1 MLFRTMFAY
10 LRGRVPIFIW
20 LLAYQ
25 RTQLRPDLTAG
36 MVLAALA
43 VPQSLG
49 YAAIAGVPVQV
60 GLYAVPVAL
69 VAYAIFGSSRQ
80 LVLGPVSTVSVLS
93 GSLVAAL
100 GPVDVSQAVLY
111 TTAVSVAAG
120 IVLIIAAQVRI
131 GWIAEFLSKPIVTGF
146 VLGLTV
152 LVIIGELPNLSGIPV
167 SAADVLG
174 RIQALAFGL
183 DEIRPLTAAIGFGA
197 LAILMLGSRFLP
209 KVPWSLVILLVG
221 LIASAV
227 LMLPERGVAVVGAVP
242 AGLPGLQVPL
252 IPVNKIPDV
261 LFAGAALGF
270 VGLAEGLSAARL
282 FAVKGGYR
290 VDTDQELMAGGV
302 GCLGSGLFGGL
313 AVAGSLSKTAASDR
327 TGGRTQVVG
336 LTAAVLSLAVIAFL
350 APALAG
356 LPKAV
361 LAAIVVNAVWGLI
374 DIAAM
379 RRYRVTRGNDFIAAS
394 AAAVGVLVAGPLLG
408 LLFAIALSILGLVFR
423 SSRVTVDAMGQVPGE
438 KASWGALEN
447 HPERATI
454 AGVLILRIN
463 ESLFWVN
470 AARAQDRVL
479 ALVDQHPDR
488 KVIVLDLESSD
499 QLDVTSADQLGLLL
513 DQLHDRGVDLY
524 LVHVRFPVRGVLRRT
539 GVRERIGEDHIW
551 HGISQGVRAAR
562 DQHGLRPVTAD
573 VPDPSAELDAEVSE
587 PEVIVVS
594 TTSERDEADGDE
606 PAR

>member
-1 MLFRTMFAY
+1 
-10 LRGRVPIFIW
+10 
-20 LLAYQ
+20 
-25 RTQLRPDLTAG
+25 
-36 MVLAALA
+36 
-43 VPQSLG
+43 
-49 YAAIAGVPVQV
+49 
-60 GLYAVPVAL
+60 
-69 VAYAIFGSSRQ
+69 
-80 LVLGPVSTVSVLS
+80 
-93 GSLVAAL
+93 
-100 GPVDVSQAVLY
+100 VLY
-111 TTAVSVAAG
+111 TAAVAVAAG

-152 LVIIGELPNLSGIPV
+152 LVIIGELPNLTGIPV
-167 SAADVLG
+167 SATDVLG

-183 DEIRPLTAAIGFGA
+183 DEIKPLTAAIGFGA
-197 LAILMLGSRFLP
+197 LAILMLGSRFVP
-209 KVPWSLVILLVG
+209 KLPWSLVILLVG

-227 LMLPERGVAVVGAVP
+227 FMLPARGVAVVGAVP

-290 VDTDQELMAGGV
+290 VDTDQELMAAGV
-302 GCLGSGLFGGL
+302 GCLGCGLVGGL

-327 TGGRTQVVG
+327 AGGKTQVVG
-336 LTAAVLSLAVIAFL
+336 LTAAVLSLAVILFL

-361 LAAIVVNAVWGLI
+361 LSAIVVGAVWGLI

-379 RRYRVTRGNDFIAAS
+379 RRYRATRRNDFIAAS

-408 LLFAIALSILGLVFR
+408 LLFAIGLSILGLVFR
-423 SSRVTVDAMGQVPGE
+423 SSRVTVDVMGKVPGE

-470 AARAQDRVL
+470 ATLAQDRVL
-479 ALVDQHPDR
+479 ALVDQHQDQ
-488 KVIVLDLESSD
+488 KAIVLDLESSD
-499 QLDVTSADQLGLLL
+499 QLDVTSADQLGLLVKPLLQRWGFSRPTYIGRLSILLRVFCAACAQAVPSPPTNPCQVQGL
-513 DQLHDRGVDLY
+513 DGHIRY
-524 LVHVRFPVRGVLRRT
+524 AACFEIALRRRFWTFRHLFGQGCRWRGNPPEQNFRSVAVILLERSRFWRKQQRVTRVDEGGT
-539 GVRERIGEDHIW
+539 GI
-551 HGISQGVRAAR
+551 
-562 DQHGLRPVTAD
+562 
-573 VPDPSAELDAEVSE
+573 
-587 PEVIVVS
+587 
-594 TTSERDEADGDE
+594 
-606 PAR
+606 

>member
-1 MLFRTMFAY
+1 MLFRTIVAY
-10 LRGRVPIFIW
+10 LRGRVPIFTW
-20 LLAYQ
+20 LPAYQ
-25 RTQLRPDLTAG
+25 RKQLRPDLTAG

-43 VPQSLG
+43 IPQSLG

-80 LVLGPVSTVSVLS
+80 LVLGPVSTVSVMS

-100 GPVDVSQAVLY
+100 EPVDVSQAVLY
-111 TTAVSVAAG
+111 TTVVAVAAG

-152 LVIIGELPNLSGIPV
+152 LVIIGELPNLTGIPV
-167 SAADVLG
+167 SATDVLG

-183 DEIRPLTAAIGFGA
+183 DEINPLTAAIGFGA
-197 LAILMLGSRFLP
+197 LAILMLGSKFLP

-290 VDTDQELMAGGV
+290 VDTDQELTAAGV

-327 TGGRTQVVG
+327 TGGKTQVVG

-379 RRYRVTRGNDFIAAS
+379 RRYRVTRRNDFIAAS

-408 LLFAIALSILGLVFR
+408 LLFAIAQSILGLVFR
-423 SSRVTVDAMGQVPGE
+423 SSRVTVDAMGKVPGE
-438 KASWGALEN
+438 KASWGSLEN

-470 AARAQDRVL
+470 ATRAHDRVL

-488 KVIVLDLESSD
+488 RVIVLDLESSD

-524 LVHVRFPVRGVLRRT
+524 LVHVRFRVRAVLRRT

-551 HGISQGVRAAR
+551 HSISQGVRAAR

-594 TTSERDEADGDE
+594 TTSEYDEADRDE
-606 PAR
+606 RAQ

>member
-1 MLFRTMFAY
+1 
-10 LRGRVPIFIW
+10 
-20 LLAYQ
+20 
-25 RTQLRPDLTAG
+25 
-36 MVLAALA
+36 
-43 VPQSLG
+43 
-49 YAAIAGVPVQV
+49 
-60 GLYAVPVAL
+60 
-69 VAYAIFGSSRQ
+69 
-80 LVLGPVSTVSVLS
+80 
-93 GSLVAAL
+93 
-100 GPVDVSQAVLY
+100 
-111 TTAVSVAAG
+111 
-120 IVLIIAAQVRI
+120 
-131 GWIAEFLSKPIVTGF
+131 
-146 VLGLTV
+146 
-152 LVIIGELPNLSGIPV
+152 
-167 SAADVLG
+167 
-174 RIQALAFGL
+174 
-183 DEIRPLTAAIGFGA
+183 
-197 LAILMLGSRFLP
+197 
-209 KVPWSLVILLVG
+209 
-221 LIASAV
+221 
-227 LMLPERGVAVVGAVP
+227 
-242 AGLPGLQVPL
+242 
-252 IPVNKIPDV
+252 
-261 LFAGAALGF
+261 
-270 VGLAEGLSAARL
+270 
-282 FAVKGGYR
+282 
-290 VDTDQELMAGGV
+290 
-302 GCLGSGLFGGL
+302 
-313 AVAGSLSKTAASDR
+313 
-327 TGGRTQVVG
+327 
-336 LTAAVLSLAVIAFL
+336 LAVIAFL

-423 SSRVTVDAMGQVPGE
+423 SSRVTIDAMGKVPGE
-438 KASWGALEN
+438 KASWGSLEN

-470 AARAQDRVL
+470 ATRAQDRVL

-488 KVIVLDLESSD
+488 KAIVLDLESSD

-562 DQHGLRPVTAD
+562 DQHGLRPVTTD
-573 VPDPSAELDAEVSE
+573 GPDPSAELDAEVSE